1 MNTYDLTV
9 VFDGKLTAAKKKTAI
24 EKLEKL
30 VTVFNGKT
38 GKVVDWGE
46 KKLAYPIKKS
56 VTGLYLTFPLEM
68 LGEDAKK
75 FHDKLRLEEG
85 ILRYLLIRSEENKKA
100 AKAKNKKAKSE
111 EVVAE

>member
-30 VTVFNGKT
+30 VTAFNGKT

-56 VTGLYLTFPLEM
+56 ESGLYLTFPLEM

-75 FHDKLRLEEG
+75 LHDKLRLEEG
-85 ILRYLLIRSEENKKA
+85 ILRYLLIRPEVSKKVS
-100 AKAKNKKAKSE
+100 KTNGKKS
-111 EVVAE
+111 